1 MKIKKYI
8 KQGLNK
14 YKVVLEDNTSIV
26 LYEDIIL
33 KYELLLKKEISNL
46 DTILKENN
54 KYELYDKCLNYL
66 NKKLRSESEIKKYLQ
81 KYTSNQ
87 LEIDN
92 IINKLKENNYLNN
105 KLYIKSYIN
114 DKFYLTLE
122 GPTKIKKDLINLE
135 LPENDILDELTIFN
149 QEVIKERIEKY
160 LTKQER
166 INKKNLYTFKNKMLL
181 NLLNLG
187 YLKEDIMSYLD
198 NISFDDTSLKEKEYT
213 KLKLKYSKKYSGYEL
228 EQVIKRKLY
237 EKGYRD

>member
-26 LYEDIIL
+26 LYEDILL

-46 DTILKENN
+46 DNI
-54 KYELYDKCLNYL
+54 
-66 NKKLRSESEIKKYLQ
+66 LQ

-87 LEIDN
+87 WEIDK
-92 IINKLKENNYLNN
+92 IISKLKENNYLNN

-122 GPTKIKKDLINLE
+122 GPIKIKKDLINLG

-149 QEVIKERIEKY
+149 QEIIKERIEKY